1 MSVMNKVFRY
11 LTDRKFRT
19 FIKMKYGFYDRL
31 SDEEYLKIRFRYKLD
46 QELDL
51 EDPKTFNE
59 KIQWLKIH
67 DHNPA
72 YTEMVD
78 KLAVKK
84 YIAGKLGEDCVVPVL
99 GVWDKFDEIDFSK
112 LPDRFVLKC
121 THDSGG
127 IFVCTDK
134 ASFPKEEAREKI
146 NSCMKRDFYY
156 RTREWPYKNVPR
168 KIFAEEYIDDGRGS
182 DLTDYK
188 FYCFHGEPKFCQVIT
203 DRRSVEKIDFFDMDW
218 NLQPFTGIMLPHK
231 PHNPNVSKPESF
243 DEMVRAA
250 KLLSKDIAFVRVDFY
265 DVNGKMYF
273 GEITF
278 YPGSGFGYYK
288 PEEWNDI
295 LGSYIDLQ
303 KVQIRG

>member
-1 MSVMNKVFRY
+1 
-11 LTDRKFRT
+11 
-19 FIKMKYGFYDRL
+19 MKKGFYNHL
-31 SDEEYLKIRFRYKLD
+31 SDEEYLKIRFQYKLD
-46 QELDL
+46 QKLNLTE
-51 EDPKTFNE
+51 PKTFNE

-84 YIAGKLGEDCVVPVL
+84 LIAEKLGEDCVLPVL
-99 GVWDKFDEIDFSK
+99 GVWDKFEEIDFDQ
-112 LPDRFVLKC
+112 LPDQFVLKC

-127 IFVCTDK
+127 VFVCTDK
-134 ASFPKEEAREKI
+134 ASFPMEEAREKI
-146 NSCMKRDFYY
+146 HASMKRDFYL

-168 KIFAEEYIDDGRGS
+168 KIFAEQYVDDGHGS

-188 FYCFHGEPKFCQVIT
+188 FYCFHGEPKFCQVIS

-231 PHNPNVSKPESF
+231 PHNPNVTKPESF
-243 DEMVRAA
+243 SEMREAA
-250 KLLSKDIAFVRVDFY
+250 RLLSQEIPFVRVDFY

-288 PEEWNDI
+288 PEEWNEI

-303 KVQIRG
+303 KVQVRE